1 MKNFLRSTKFFE
13 IVEKLLKNYWKI
25 RKSRWLHDFNQYGFV
40 FPWPFFVKCD
50 RPYRKPRQKRSPIGF
65 VDFLGFGKRTV
76 NFMGMQVSMPQY
88 LRLRALQNKV
98 IKLDKIIKALQ
109 ARYTDQELELLPQY
123 ARLEGQLISECL
135 FNFF

>member
-1 MKNFLRSTKFFE
+1 MVTRLFS
-13 IVEKLLKNYWKI
+13 I
-25 RKSRWLHDFNQYGFV
+25 RFCISLTFY
-40 FPWPFFVKCD
+40 VKCD

-76 NFMGMQVSMPQY
+76 VFMGMQVSMPQY

-98 IKLDKIIKALQ
+98 IKLDQIIKALQ

-123 ARLEGQLISECL
+123 ARLKALHQSLSPFLPNNQGRIAKQLNL
-135 FNFF
+135 R